1 MSATPI
7 VPMSLVS
14 EARPRPAFLLPAPK
28 FPVLLLAALP
38 AAVVALSSEG
48 RAQQVSA
55 LIAIGWFSLVPIALF
70 ERWVA
75 LALPVVAAA
84 FLALALAALP
94 TGSAAQ
100 TVDFWSSATLFVLSL
115 LAGPR
120 PPRGPARRRFD

>member
-1 MSATPI
+1 M
-7 VPMSLVS
+7 
-14 EARPRPAFLLPAPK
+14 
-28 FPVLLLAALP
+28 
-38 AAVVALSSEG
+38 
-48 RAQQVSA
+48 SA

-94 TGSAAQ
+94 AGSAAQ
-100 TVDFWSSATLFVLSL
+100 TVDFWTSATLFVLAL

-120 PPRGPARRRFD
+120 PQIRPARSQIDR